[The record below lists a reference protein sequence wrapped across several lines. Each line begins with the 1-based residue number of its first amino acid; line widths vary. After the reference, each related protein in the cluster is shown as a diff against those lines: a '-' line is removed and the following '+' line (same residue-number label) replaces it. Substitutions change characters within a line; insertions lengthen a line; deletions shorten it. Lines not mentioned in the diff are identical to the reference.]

1 MTLRASQA
9 LLFGFLAWVV
19 SPRLRM
25 YRSALFL
32 SATVVFNLLTPNGR
46 ILARIAGLEI
56 TNGALLIGV
65 SKAATLGGL
74 LFASRIMVDR
84 RLHLPGTMGS
94 LIAKT
99 IAYLNRLMDART
111 GFSLRSPVLSIDRA
125 LEAAASTDF
134 EPAADCNNTTTTVLG
149 VVCASALIVL
159 CGLAVLG
166 GYLKG

>member
-1 MTLRASQA
+1 
-9 LLFGFLAWVV
+9 
-19 SPRLRM
+19 
-25 YRSALFL
+25 
-32 SATVVFNLLTPNGR
+32 
-46 ILARIAGLEI
+46 
-56 TNGALLIGV
+56 
-65 SKAATLGGL
+65 
-74 LFASRIMVDR
+74 
-84 RLHLPGTMGS
+84 MGS